1 MIVVIKLI
9 VWPPLE
15 GHRANLGL
23 APVVG
28 VPEVSECAHSA
39 HMGAFLEMNRAI
51 EEGKETD

>member
-1 MIVVIKLI
+1 M
-9 VWPPLE
+9 
-15 GHRANLGL
+15 GL